1 MCGEVPSLWVTL
13 FKTCFTEQPS
23 LPRLKAAKTE
33 LPGCFGI
40 RGVLEKVDSWAAV
53 YRQRVVIR
61 KPTMATPKPTRM
73 FPAPSAGT
81 G

>member
-1 MCGEVPSLWVTL
+1 MCGELPRLWVTL
-13 FKTCFTEQPS
+13 FKTHGRQSRVRLEQ
-23 LPRLKAAKTE
+23 KKGT
-33 LPGCFGI
+33 PGCCGI
-40 RGVLEKVDSWAAV
+40 REFLKERAAAAAG

-61 KPTMATPKPTRM
+61 NPTMATPKPTRM